1 MKNILILAIV
11 LICGFVSIS
20 INIKGIKTV
29 EKFCSIKHQ
38 HNVEEYKV
46 CKKLGTNDLIIK
58 LTKEE
63 QNKYE
68 SLVPLINVK

>member
-1 MKNILILAIV
+1 MKNISILIII
-11 LICGFVSIS
+11 LIIGFVSIS

-46 CKKLGTNDLIIK
+46 CKKLSTNDLIIK

-68 SLVPLINVK
+68 NLVPLTNLK